1 MKLSKIL
8 EPLELSRNEF
18 VVLCVLFSTLMVG
31 IIVKYVIDGH
41 LGSGEIKVLRQ
52 NPEELT
58 LRLDINTAE
67 WHELLP
73 LPQIGEKRAKAIVEY
88 RKRHG
93 PFTSLDEL
101 LNVDGITPK
110 VLEAIKD
117 SVKIENEEVKILYD
131 EDLENE
137 GWLTSK

>member
-1 MKLSKIL
+1 MKLPKVL

-31 IIVKYVIDGH
+31 IITKYVIDSH

-101 LNVDGITPK
+101 LNVGGITPK

-117 SVKIENEEVKILYD
+117 SVKIENEEVKVLYD